1 LRKQLIGGK
10 GKMKRFI
17 TGLVCALAI
26 TLIASFGVAAKDKT
40 KKRTVEFTQDVM
52 VNGTVLKAGTYDVK
66 YNEETGD
73 LSISRNG
80 KVKATTTAHL
90 EPRSTEAKD
99 TAVMLVNTGGAVAEF
114 RGITFGGSNQ
124 NVIVGSSGGSSSAQ

>member
-1 LRKQLIGGK
+1 
-10 GKMKRFI
+10 MKRFI
-17 TGLVCALAI
+17 TGIVCALAFA
-26 TLIASFGVAAKDKT
+26 LVASLGVAAKDKT
-40 KKRTVEFTQDVM
+40 KKKTVEFTQDVS

-66 YNEETGD
+66 FNEETSE
-73 LSISRNG
+73 LSVIKDG

-90 EPRSTEAKD
+90 EARSSEAKD
-99 TAVMLVNTGGAVAEF
+99 TAVIIANTGGAVAEF